1 MELPISIRDQLVDGL
16 EAYLQNFSD
25 DPEPEAI
32 AEYILEELETYADD
46 EGIDDIIA
54 QLEESGQLDASF
66 QESLESEMSSNDEF
80 EFTGEEIVSL
90 LERLCGIDWLD
101 DEDLDDLSEEPE
113 EEEEAERE
121 EDPE

>member
-46 EGIDDIIA
+46 EGVDDIIA
-54 QLEESGQLDASF
+54 QLEESGALDVPS
-66 QESLESEMSSNDEF
+66 QEALETEMSSNDEF

-90 LERLCGIDWLD
+90 LERMCGIEWQD
-101 DEDLDDLSEEPE
+101 DEDIDDLSEVPEDEEEPE
-113 EEEEAERE
+113 EE
-121 EDPE
+121 PE

>member
-54 QLEESGQLDASF
+54 QLEESGALDVPF
-66 QESLESEMSSNDEF
+66 QEALESEMSSNDEF

-90 LERLCGIDWLD
+90 LERMCGVEWLD
-101 DEDLDDLSEEPE
+101 DDDLDDLSEVPEDEEEPE
-113 EEEEAERE
+113 EE
-121 EDPE
+121 PE